1 VDEIHVKGCRILAI
15 DDEQSNLGLFERV
28 LRRAGYAEYLG
39 TTHPEIAPELLA
51 TWQPDLVILD
61 LHMPS
66 MHGLNVL
73 QEIRAATPP
82 GVYLPVLVITGDP
95 AAEAKLQALDIG
107 ASDFLSKP
115 FDRTEALLRIRNLLM
130 IRVLQQTV
138 LEQNAQ
144 LEQRVR
150 ERTTELEQ
158 ARIDTL
164 DRLAKAAEYRDDATG
179 NHIRRVGELAAGLAR
194 ALGWRNDDVET
205 MRRAAP
211 LHDVGKIGVPDSVLL
226 KPGRLSAEEFS
237 LIKTHTAIGARILGG
252 SRVPLLQSAEEIA
265 FTHHE
270 RWDGMGYNGLV
281 GEQIPM
287 AGRVVALV
295 DTFDALTHARPYKTA
310 WTFEEAF
317 AEVRAQSGRQF
328 DPEIVTAFMDV
339 RAELPIEH

>member
-1 VDEIHVKGCRILAI
+1 MSMVYHVSWWSALLFALPLYTSR
-15 DDEQSNLGLFERV
+15 LGYQKLIEMRV
-28 LRRAGYAEYLG
+28 MF
-39 TTHPEIAPELLA
+39 TQT
-51 TWQPDLVILD
+51 
-61 LHMPS
+61 
-66 MHGLNVL
+66 
-73 QEIRAATPP
+73 
-82 GVYLPVLVITGDP
+82 
-95 AAEAKLQALDIG
+95 IG
-107 ASDFLSKP
+107 ALAQAVDKRDPYTSQHSVNVKTISVEIGRAMRLGDADL
-115 FDRTEALLRIRNLLM
+115 EAL
-130 IRVLQQTV
+130 
-138 LEQNAQ
+138 EW
-144 LEQRVR
+144 
-150 ERTTELEQ
+150 
-158 ARIDTL
+158 
-164 DRLAKAAEYRDDATG
+164 G
-179 NHIRRVGELAAGLAR
+179 GL
-194 ALGWRNDDVET
+194 
-205 MRRAAP
+205 